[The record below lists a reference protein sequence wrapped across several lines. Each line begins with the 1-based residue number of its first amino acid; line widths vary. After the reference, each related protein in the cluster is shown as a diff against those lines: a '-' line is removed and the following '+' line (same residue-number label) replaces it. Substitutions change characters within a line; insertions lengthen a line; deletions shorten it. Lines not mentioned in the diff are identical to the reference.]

1 MQVGF
6 TNRSQSRPSSCKSM
20 GRTNEGRGLTMLT
33 ILLPSWAAW
42 MLVVAVVVL
51 TVWIWALCRAAALGD
66 EMMFRVLQQPGAPS
80 PDSGRISLVVQADR
94 SAA

>member
-1 MQVGF
+1 
-6 TNRSQSRPSSCKSM
+6 
-20 GRTNEGRGLTMLT
+20 MLT

-80 PDSGRISLVVQADR
+80 PDSGRISPVVHAGR

>member
-1 MQVGF
+1 
-6 TNRSQSRPSSCKSM
+6 
-20 GRTNEGRGLTMLT
+20 MLT

-80 PDSGRISLVVQADR
+80 PDSSRISLVVQADR